1 MNVDALGTDQII
13 SYFCTLKKTSLK
25 IIKII

>member
-1 MNVDALGTDQII
+1 MSLTTIGTDQII
-13 SYFCTLKKTSLK
+13 SYFCGLKKTSLK